1 MKYIL
6 GIILL
11 VVLLFLCCYFFYCN
25 LDHFTNTN
33 EVITNTK
40 IDTPKIVYKINT
52 CKYKTPDNIK
62 KVFEDNDIKEVNND
76 LKINSTCVYLPCTY
90 DNGENEIENM
100 NLQLNENN
108 KVFIIHNADEIVAKE
123 SLWRNL
129 VSYYGLEKAL
139 TMIPM
144 TYILYE
150 KNDVKRLIEDFDK
163 EKLYIL
169 KKNVQRQEGI
179 KIINNLDDIIKNK
192 DGHILV
198 QELLQ
203 DPYLIKGRKINLRI
217 YVLVVCKGKNFDVYV
232 YKDGFMYYT
241 KDLFKENTIEAGPNI
256 TTGYVDRWIYDVH
269 PLTHED
275 FRKYLD
281 SDRSVTEPELKVF
294 NSGTKLSE
302 YVFSNIYNL
311 VRDVFTAFYG
321 KIGNGEKLKNH
332 TCFQLFG
339 LDVAID
345 NQLQAKIMEVNKGP
359 DLGSKDDRD
368 GNLKKGLIKDILR
381 TVDLVENNSTNKFLK
396 VLEIK

>member
-1 MKYIL
+1 MK
-6 GIILL
+6 II
-11 VVLLFLCCYFFYCN
+11 VGFLFLIIIVYLIYYYINLNFEFFKKN
-25 LDHFTNTN
+25 IKL
-33 EVITNTK
+33 EK
-40 IDTPKIVYKINT
+40 PEESKLVYKINT

-62 KVFEDNDIKEVNND
+62 KVFADNNIKEIDNN
-76 LKINSTCVYLPCTY
+76 LKTSNNVCVYLPCTY
-90 DNGENEIENM
+90 DNIENEIENM

-108 KVFIIHNADEIVAKE
+108 KIFIIHNADEIVAKE
-123 SLWRNL
+123 ALWKNL

-144 TYILYE
+144 TYVLYD

-179 KIINNLDDIIKNK
+179 KIINNLDEILKNK

-203 DPYLIKGRKINLRI
+203 DPYLIKGRKINLRV
-217 YVLVVCKGKNFDVYV
+217 YVLVVCKGKNFEVYA

-241 KDLFKENTIEAGPNI
+241 KDFFKENSVESGPNI

-281 SDRSVTEPELKVF
+281 SDRSITETELRIF
-294 NSGTKLSE
+294 NNGNKLSN
-302 YVFSNIYNL
+302 YVFTNIYDLIKNM
-311 VRDVFTAFYG
+311 FTAFYG
-321 KIGNGEKLKNH
+321 KIGNGKKLHDH
-332 TCFQLFG
+332 TSFQLFG

-345 NQLQAKIMEVNKGP
+345 NKLQAKIMEVNKGP

-368 GNLKKGLIKDILR
+368 GNLKRGLIKDILR
-381 TVDLVENNSTNKFLK
+381 TVDLVDNDSTNKFLK